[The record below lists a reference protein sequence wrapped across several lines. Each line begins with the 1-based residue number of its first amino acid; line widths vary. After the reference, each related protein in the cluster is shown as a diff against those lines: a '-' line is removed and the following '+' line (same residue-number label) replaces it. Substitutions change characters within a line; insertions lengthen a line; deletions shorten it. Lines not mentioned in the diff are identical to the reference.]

1 MLLIRL
7 VGIVC
12 LPRIGT
18 GAVHVVGVH
27 SLFAE
32 NKSHTMMKSL
42 RCNPFN
48 ARVNS
53 STLVPGARH
62 VSMSSDWKPQRLA
75 ACPCRQLGNLRDSPR
90 VHVVSLET
98 SGLATCTYRQPGN
111 LGDSPLT
118 YCRGWVTRDRAAI
131 VRCGRI
137 KDQVLPL
144 ELME

>member
-1 MLLIRL
+1 
-7 VGIVC
+7 
-12 LPRIGT
+12 
-18 GAVHVVGVH
+18 
-27 SLFAE
+27 
-32 NKSHTMMKSL
+32 MMKSL

-98 SGLATCTYRQPGN
+98 SGTRHVYISSAWKPQGLATESLPGM
-111 LGDSPLT
+111 GYS
-118 YCRGWVTRDRAAI
+118 
-131 VRCGRI
+131 
-137 KDQVLPL
+137 
-144 ELME
+144 